1 MKEDNQ
7 SGFSLSFNIDS
18 KDVKVGSL
26 AIECWRHFRLSIS
39 HLTIFPIHLVLLCLY
54 SSFLKN
60 PDHCFIFTAF
70 SELDQCLLLR
80 PGSKL
85 SRRRLLALNENPAGS
100 NVSITAQCNKIYL
113 SLTPV
118 RGIRISSER
127 DN

>member
-7 SGFSLSFNIDS
+7 SGFSLSFNLDS

-39 HLTIFPIHLVLLCLY
+39 HLTISPIHLVLLCLY

-85 SRRRLLALNENPAGS
+85 RRRRLLALNENPAGS
-100 NVSITAQCNKIYL
+100 NACFYN
-113 SLTPV
+113 
-118 RGIRISSER
+118 SSMQQNLFESHTR
-127 DN
+127 EGNPDFK